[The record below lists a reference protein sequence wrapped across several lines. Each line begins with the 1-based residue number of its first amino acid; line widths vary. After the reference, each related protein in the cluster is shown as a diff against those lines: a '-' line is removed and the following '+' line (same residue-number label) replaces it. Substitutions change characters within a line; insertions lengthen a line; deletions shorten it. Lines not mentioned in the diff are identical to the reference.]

1 MKRTLIACMVG
12 LAALAL
18 SGCDI
23 ERETVEKTQQQGSWK
38 VEKLFT
44 VDGCSVYRFYD
55 SRWIY
60 YSNCAGHAQ
69 YEYTTN
75 TGKVSTTHQVEA
87 TTSVQ
92 H

>member
-1 MKRTLIACMVG
+1 MKSYFIGILIA
-12 LAALAL
+12 LAAIAL

-23 ERETVEKTQQQGSWK
+23 ERETVEQTQQQGSWK

-44 VDGCSVYRFYD
+44 ADGCSVYRFYD

-60 YSNCAGHAQ
+60 YSNCQGQTQ
-69 YEYTTN
+69 YEYTYNKQT
-75 TGKVSTTHQVEA
+75 QRQQA
-87 TTSVQ
+87 TTSTQ